1 MTVKEMAMEVLI
13 LVLALVLLGLAA
25 QIYGVDSR
33 PSEAERKE
41 P

>member
-1 MTVKEMAMEVLI
+1 MEVLI
-13 LVLALVLLGLAA
+13 LVLALGVLALSA

-33 PSEAERKE
+33 PTEAERRR